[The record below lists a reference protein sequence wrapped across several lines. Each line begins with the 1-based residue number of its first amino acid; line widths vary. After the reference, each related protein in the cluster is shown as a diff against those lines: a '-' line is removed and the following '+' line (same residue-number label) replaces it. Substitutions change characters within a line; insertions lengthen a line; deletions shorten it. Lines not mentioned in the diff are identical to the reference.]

1 MYRYSVDHVVTYSS
15 DDLVLFRESPFA
27 CWMERLT
34 LENPDHGIPPDR
46 HTRPPRSPYRSQAA
60 FAATLRAN
68 GRHFVQIDWDMD
80 ERKRRAATLEA
91 MRSGLDFIV
100 DGHLAVGPLSG
111 PANLL
116 MRTSGFSELGDYLY
130 LPCDTQGDTGAHE
143 IFRLCFLA
151 DLLHS
156 VQGQL
161 PSRMLMIRQGED
173 ELSALDTDDHIHYY
187 RAVKRRF
194 MLAQKQFRKH
204 RMPDPAESSH
214 CGRWYD
220 CANEL
225 LRQRLAQRQEREQ
238 EPEPHSHVDA
248 EAPAMFASAPRR
260 VAGAYR
266 GAELYDLDSVA
277 PHSVAPHSVAPRKP
291 AAAASGL
298 QVAGTLAEQARRLGD
313 TARPAAAEPAGPGLQ
328 PLRYIGESGAPPE
341 MLAGFEP
348 AAAKAPPEGSAG
360 GSAISLTPALV
371 ASASRREPGHG
382 EGWVVASPTQTAN
395 NGPAPHPLDSPGFNI
410 SAHIRVAGRASPAG
424 VTLETPSYEV
434 EATEPERETP
444 RQAPVP
450 PFGDSLNTSDA
461 FDL

>member
-46 HTRPPRSPYRSQAA
+46 GARPPRSPFRPQVA

-68 GRHFVQIDWDMD
+68 GRQFVQIDWDMD

-91 MRSGLDFIV
+91 MRTGIDFIV
-100 DGHLAVGPLSG
+100 DGQLAVGPLAG

-130 LPCDTQGDTGAHE
+130 LPCDTQGDTGGHD

-156 VQGQL
+156 IQGQL
-161 PSRMLMIRQGED
+161 PSRMLMIRQGAD

-194 MLAQKQFRKH
+194 MLAQKEFRKH

-220 CANEL
+220 CANEV
-225 LRQRLAQRQEREQ
+225 LRQRMVQRQQPGR
-238 EPEPHSHVDA
+238 EPEAEPAPHRADPGRGEVL
-248 EAPAMFASAPRR
+248 ASAPRR
-260 VAGAYR
+260 VVAGHR
-266 GAELYDLDSVA
+266 GAELYDLDSVT
-277 PHSVAPHSVAPRKP
+277 PRKP
-291 AAAASGL
+291 AAASPGL
-298 QVAGTLAEQARRLGD
+298 QVVGTLAEQARRLGEG
-313 TARPAAAEPAGPGLQ
+313 AIPAAAEHTGPGLQ
-328 PLRYIGESGAPPE
+328 PLRYIGESSAPPE
-341 MLAGFEP
+341 MLAGFNP
-348 AAAKAPPEGSAG
+348 APARKAPEDSAATL
-360 GSAISLTPALV
+360 SSISGAASPA
-371 ASASRREPGHG
+371 RRDADQ
-382 EGWVVASPTQTAN
+382 GWVVAPPPRPASS
-395 NGPAPHPLDSPGFNI
+395 GPAPHPLDSPGFNI
-410 SAHIRVAGRASPAG
+410 SAHIRVAGRTSPAG
-424 VTLETPSYEV
+424 VTLDTPSYEV
-434 EATEPERETP
+434 ESAAVEREPP
-444 RQAPVP
+444 RQTPP
-450 PFGDSLNTSDA
+450 PFGDRLNTSDA
-461 FDL
+461 FDS